1 MILGVVLSIEHAV
14 SFLLL
19 TKWGWVVRQNVGGHR
34 PLQHAEYAAH
44 ELSDPAVNNM
54 SHPSSA
60 QSSCCVRHTREP

>member
-34 PLQHAEYAAH
+34 PLQYAEYAAP

-54 SHPSSA
+54 S
-60 QSSCCVRHTREP
+60 